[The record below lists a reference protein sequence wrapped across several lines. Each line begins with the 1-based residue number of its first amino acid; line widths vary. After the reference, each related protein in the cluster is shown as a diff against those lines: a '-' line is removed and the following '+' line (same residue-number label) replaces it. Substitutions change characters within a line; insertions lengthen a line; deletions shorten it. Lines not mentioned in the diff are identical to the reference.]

1 MKKKVFFGILIL
13 FVIGVLLSPLC
24 FMSRIEGTWKPEKE
38 GVVTVLLGDVK
49 IASLKNDSGSD
60 KKIALVVS
68 DKDKAGFY
76 CTAAEKQDSFEKGC
90 EYFFCAPA
98 LFKNDDFAKA
108 SKLSDVMKASFND
121 QAFFLKTRVINH
133 YFGSQLQMT
142 MISQEKARNIES
154 PDTGARSM
162 GEFTRSLF

>member
-60 KKIALVVS
+60 KKIAL
-68 DKDKAGFY
+68 
-76 CTAAEKQDSFEKGC
+76 SF
-90 EYFFCAPA
+90 PT
-98 LFKNDDFAKA
+98 
-108 SKLSDVMKASFND
+108 
-121 QAFFLKTRVINH
+121 KTRPVFIVLPLKNRTALKKGANIFSVLRH
-133 YFGSQLQMT
+133 CLKMTILQ
-142 MISQEKARNIES
+142 KLPN
-154 PDTGARSM
+154 
-162 GEFTRSLF
+162 